1 MGTDASVCSMLP
13 FHTLSI
19 PRGFLG
25 LVSPRLIATSPYYR
39 SLPGDHLGWF
49 GNALGALV
57 ALLGLF
63 GVGAVV
69 CAIVW
74 TLFAWS
80 GRWFDWPLFCS
91 PARARINYDLRGL
104 AAWVV
109 LGSPACNPSI
119 GRTDPPLGRGLE
131 MRCHHRS
138 TSSYDPA
145 LLGDVLGAPGEDGHI
160 ALAKTRTPP
169 EQEKG
174 WGSRETHHRH
184 LPGGARGARAP
195 SRGARRGSGD
205 PSFDR
210 KLDPP

>member
-1 MGTDASVCSMLP
+1 MRRFAACCRFTRFPFRGAFWAWCRPALSRLRHIIAVFLETTLAGSGVEDARKR
-13 FHTLSI
+13 
-19 PRGFLG
+19 PR
-25 LVSPRLIATSPYYR
+25 SACR
-39 SLPGDHLGWF
+39 STWSLWSRCRCL
-49 GNALGALV
+49 
-57 ALLGLF
+57 
-63 GVGAVV
+63 
-69 CAIVW
+69 AIVW

-145 LLGDVLGAPGEDGHI
+145 FADKLTKVVRAMTSPV
-160 ALAKTRTPP
+160 A
-169 EQEKG
+169 
-174 WGSRETHHRH
+174 SR
-184 LPGGARGARAP
+184 
-195 SRGARRGSGD
+195 
-205 PSFDR
+205 
-210 KLDPP
+210 